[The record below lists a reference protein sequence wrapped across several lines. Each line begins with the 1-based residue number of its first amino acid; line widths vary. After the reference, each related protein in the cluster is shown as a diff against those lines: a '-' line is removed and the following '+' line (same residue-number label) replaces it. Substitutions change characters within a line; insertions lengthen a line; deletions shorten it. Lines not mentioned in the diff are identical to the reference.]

1 MHTVCKSTDEYPS
14 NGPEHAILGEAEGT
28 APLVGVA
35 EGAAGAGGP
44 ADSHDVPSSVGLVPT
59 GHMKHVDEP
68 DMEIQPSEHLLQLTL
83 PQCDHV
89 PGSHAVHVPDGGDS
103 PSVPGSHFEHVD
115 EPEKDIQP
123 SEHRL
128 LCFPYSLK

>member
-1 MHTVCKSTDEYPS
+1 MVSVLLYTVCKRTDGYPS
-14 NGPEHAILGEAEGT
+14 NGPAHAILGEAEGT
-28 APLVGVA
+28 VSLVGEAEGVA
-35 EGAAGAGGP
+35 EAGG
-44 ADSHDVPSSVGLVPT
+44 ATDSHDVPSSVDLVPT

-68 DMEIQPSEHLLQLTL
+68 DMEIQPSGHLLQLT

-115 EPEKDIQP
+115 APTRE
-123 SEHRL
+123 
-128 LCFPYSLK
+128 